1 MSGVGNI
8 QAWLED
14 ILGPNVPSWEVTPAN
29 LELLARLRD
38 SNLEAEADSE
48 LVLEDLEATKAEYE
62 AEAARV
68 NAVCRQAGVT
78 DEVLQ
83 GPAQAYVDV
92 LVDICDKLEVD
103 DCNTVGLHHKI
114 SSLIVKQATQ
124 FPAAHRAQLEVD
136 QLKNGALELY
146 ETVGKLQAALH
157 IAEKDSQKE
166 MANFGN
172 TKKKLEFMFGKE
184 KEYQKT
190 LDKYE
195 MLLLKNGVSEEL
207 KHGAIVE
214 LQLQLEQLLEEVR
227 PLKAQLEGYS
237 SLPPCTELAQ
247 VKIEEATKLLEEL
260 TSQVT
265 VKISALHV

>member
-1 MSGVGNI
+1 MSGVASI
-8 QAWLED
+8 QSWLED
-14 ILGPNVPSWEVTPAN
+14 VLGTVPTWEVTPAN
-29 LELLARLRD
+29 MDLLTRLRE

-48 LVLEDLEATKAEYE
+48 LLLEGLEVTKAEYE
-62 AEAARV
+62 AEAVRI
-68 NAVCRQAGVT
+68 NGVCRQAGVT

-83 GPAQAYVDV
+83 GPAQAYIDV

-103 DCNTVGLHHKI
+103 DSNTVGLHHQI
-114 SSLIVKQATQ
+114 SSLIVDQATQ
-124 FPAAHRAQLEVD
+124 VPSAHKSQLEVD

-146 ETVGKLQAALH
+146 EIVGKLQSALL

-166 MANFGN
+166 LASSGN

-214 LQLQLEQLLEEVR
+214 LQLQLDQLLEEVR
-227 PLKAQLEGYS
+227 PLRVQLEGYS
-237 SLPPCTELAQ
+237 SLPPSTELVQ
-247 VKIEEATKLLEEL
+247 VKIHEASKLLEEL

-265 VKISALHV
+265 KKISALHV

>member
-1 MSGVGNI
+1 MSGVASI
-8 QAWLED
+8 QSWLED
-14 ILGPNVPSWEVTPAN
+14 VLGAVPTWEVTPAN
-29 LELLARLRD
+29 LEHLTRLRD

-48 LVLEDLEATKAEYE
+48 LLLEGLEATKAEYE
-62 AEAARV
+62 AEATRI

-78 DEVLQ
+78 DDVLQ
-83 GPAQAYVDV
+83 GPAQAYIDV
-92 LVDICDKLEVD
+92 LVDICDKLDVD
-103 DCNTVGLHHKI
+103 DSNTVGLHHKI
-114 SSLIVKQATQ
+114 SSLIVEQASQ
-124 FPAAHRAQLEVD
+124 VPSSHKSQLEVD

-146 ETVGKLQAALH
+146 EIVSKLQAALL

-166 MANFGN
+166 LASSGN

-214 LQLQLEQLLEEVR
+214 LQLNLEQLLEEVR
-227 PLKAQLEGYS
+227 PMKAQLEGYS

-247 VKIEEATKLLEEL
+247 VKIQEASKLLEQL
-260 TSQVT
+260 TGEVAQ
-265 VKISALHV
+265 KISALHV